1 MPVPRP
7 DLRNLELGIGKLCDC
22 ACRFC
27 GNGTVPEAERAWVP
41 LAALLDEIE
50 RAAAAGYRSLSF
62 LGGEILR
69 HPHALDALAAA
80 RARGFER
87 IALCTN
93 GRRFAD
99 EGVVDAFLQA
109 GVTRVTLSIHSHLA
123 AVEDHLTGR
132 PGAFDQKLAAVDH
145 LVRAAARGRLPHG
158 FALNVCIHGLN
169 CERLAEMAGFFHGR
183 GVGELRFNLLR
194 PEHLAL
200 RDTDLVPRLRRCVPG
215 LVALMWHNERTLRMG
230 ITFGDVPL
238 CVWPDEILGNARLVA
253 RYLGELRDLDT
264 SVTVFRRP
272 GEAADPDR
280 FLWRERR
287 AARLKGRAPA
297 CAECDARLACEGPW
311 LRYLELYGDGELRP
325 LRRPALPGAAARPP
339 EPGGRADG

>member
-1 MPVPRP
+1 MRL
-7 DLRNLELGIGKLCDC
+7 DRRNLELGIGKLCDS

-41 LAALLDEIE
+41 RAALLAEIE

-69 HPHALDALAAA
+69 YPHALDAVAAA
-80 RARGFER
+80 RRQGFER
-87 IALCTN
+87 VALCTN

-99 EGVVDAFLQA
+99 EAVLEAFLAA
-109 GVTRVTLSIHSHLA
+109 GVTRVTLSIHSHQE

-132 PGAFDQKLAAVDH
+132 PGAFAQKLAAVDH
-145 LVRAAARGRLPHG
+145 LVRAAGQGRLPDG
-158 FALNVCIHGLN
+158 FALNGCIHGLN
-169 CERLAEMAGFFHGR
+169 CEQLAEMATFFHRR
-183 GVGELRFNLLR
+183 GVGEIRFNLLR

-200 RDTDLVPRLRRCVPG
+200 RDTDLVPRLARCVPG
-215 LVALMWHNERTLRMG
+215 MVELMWRNERALRMS

-238 CVWPDEILGNARLVA
+238 CAWPDAVLGNARLVG

-272 GEAADPDR
+272 GEAADADR

-287 AARLKGRAPA
+287 ATRLKGHAPA
-297 CAECDARLACEGPW
+297 CAECDARDVCEGPW
-311 LRYLELYGDGELRP
+311 LRYLELYGVGELHP
-325 LRRPALPGAAARPP
+325 LRRPVGDGASAPP
-339 EPGGRADG
+339 PPAPGGRADG